1 MMSALTLA
9 ELAARCGVAA
19 PARDVA
25 FTAVS
30 TDSRKLQQG
39 DLFVALRGKN
49 FDGHQFLSQV
59 AESGACA
66 AVVETVQSHLAMPQ
80 LVVDNTVTALGH
92 LGAINRDR
100 FTGPV
105 LGVTGSSGKTT
116 VKEMI
121 ASILRQRGEVLVT
134 RGNLNNHIGVP
145 LMLLELEPRHRFAV
159 IEMGASAVGEIAWLA
174 SLARPHVALI
184 NNVGTAHVEGFGSV
198 DNIAKGKG
206 EIYDRLALDGTAII
220 NRDDAYYQQWQ
231 QQNAKRKILSFSVR
245 QAADVT
251 AKNIHSDQVGLFAF
265 SLCYRNECVDV
276 HLAVLGEH
284 NVANALAAAACCIA
298 IGIDLITIRQG
309 LEAVTAVAGRMQ
321 YKPGVCGLSLIDDT
335 YNASP
340 GSVRAAIDALANMKG
355 VQVLVLGDMAELGDL
370 SASLHAEIGTYAKQK
385 GINHLLATGIHSR
398 HSVNAF
404 GDGATHYDNKQAL
417 AEACLK
423 IASAST
429 VMLVK
434 GSRSSGM
441 EAVVNHLLKKETAS
455 C

>member
-1 MMSALTLA
+1 MIGALTLS
-9 ELAARCGVAA
+9 ELAARCGAAA
-19 PARDVA
+19 PAHDVA

-30 TDSRKLQQG
+30 TDSRKLQRG
-39 DLFVALRGKN
+39 DLFIALRGKK

-66 AVVETVQSHLAMPQ
+66 AVVESAAGIALPQ
-80 LVVDNTVTALGH
+80 LVVDNTTHALGY

-100 FTGPV
+100 FPGAV
-105 LGVTGSSGKTT
+105 VGVTGSSGKTT

-159 IEMGASAVGEIAWLA
+159 IEMGASALGEISWLA
-174 SLARPHVALI
+174 SLTRPRVALI

-198 DNIAKGKG
+198 DNIARGKG
-206 EIYDRLALDGTAII
+206 EIYDHLSADGVAVI
-220 NRDDAYYQQWQ
+220 NRDDVYYSQWQ
-231 QQNAKRKILSFSVR
+231 QQNAKRNRMTFSVR
-245 QAADVT
+245 QPADVT
-251 AKNIHSDQVGLFAF
+251 AKNIHSDPVGLFAF

-276 HLAVLGEH
+276 HLALLGEH
-284 NVANALAAAACCIA
+284 NVANALAAAACCLA

-309 LEAVTAVAGRMQ
+309 LEAVTPVAGRMQ
-321 YKPGVCGLSLIDDT
+321 YKAGVNGLSLIDDT

-340 GSVRAAIDALANMKG
+340 GSVRAAIDALSNMKG
-355 VQVLVLGDMAELGDL
+355 LQVLVLGDMAELGDL
-370 SASLHAEIGTYAKQK
+370 SASLHAEIGAYAREK
-385 GINHLLATGIHSR
+385 GIKHLLATGAQTR
-398 HSVNAF
+398 HCVDAF
-404 GDGATHYDNKQAL
+404 GSGATHYDNKQAL
-417 AEACLK
+417 AEACLN

-441 EAVVNHLLKKETAS
+441 EVIVNHLLKKETAS